1 MGGLWSCQTSVS
13 TAYSRSSGN
22 ESGLLPT
29 QGKGAHSGR
38 NRIMCLW
45 ASLHFFSWG
54 FWAQARHLVDAVQPT
69 GYSAIQRFRGI
80 CRPSYTEFMA
90 FFTPA
95 EDQSTSAPI
104 HAPWVGAAGIQQVS
118 AAVLS
123 SLQSLSLGHQSQW
136 LVLLCLSFHLSQWSP
151 LHLVL
156 SLCLHRRPLLSQGF
170 LWPPHQSPEFFT
182 SAEGPEE
189 SHHWPRSWPKNLFC
203 LWDHDRPLSNFI
215 PAESLSSFKFWTL
228 VFQIFFCSSLSLGLM
243 LVILFLRQ
251 VCVSWVTVSV
261 FVWFP
266 VLFS

>member
-170 LWPPHQSPEFFT
+170 LWPPHQSPVRSASPALRDLRSPITGHAADLKT
-182 SAEGPEE
+182 SSVSGITTAPWVT
-189 SHHWPRSWPKNLFC
+189 SSLLS
-203 LWDHDRPLSNFI
+203 LWAPLSF
-215 PAESLSSFKFWTL
+215 ELLCSRFSSVPL
-228 VFQIFFCSSLSLGLM
+228 CPLCSS
-243 LVILFLRQ
+243 
-251 VCVSWVTVSV
+251 C
-261 FVWFP
+261 
-266 VLFS
+266 